1 MGQAGRHAGEPV
13 SAKERGKWAK
23 AEQNGNLNTFALLND
38 QKSTD
43 PPSMLRVS
51 VMGANQT
58 VDEALK
64 VHPSVRPRCCA
75 IPRTTSVPVYDDAF
89 AALCEC

>member
-1 MGQAGRHAGEPV
+1 MQACRHAGEPV

-51 VMGANQT
+51 VMGANEI

-64 VHPSVRPRCCA
+64 VRPS
-75 IPRTTSVPVYDDAF
+75 
-89 AALCEC
+89 ALLRNPSHFQCPSL